1 MNSPLRWFLVALG
14 MLLNIGGFSAVNH
27 FRDEATRLTEAD
39 VGRSDYRAG
48 DFSRIYNTHLAEMR
62 GDRIFFNVVEYGG
75 LILVCFSVQ
84 IAKKIPGKSE

>member
-1 MNSPLRWFLVALG
+1 
-14 MLLNIGGFSAVNH
+14 
-27 FRDEATRLTEAD
+27 
-39 VGRSDYRAG
+39 
-48 DFSRIYNTHLAEMR
+48 MR